1 MLTFSQFSV
10 PSRCGISY
18 TTATSAPSGLFL
30 CFCPSLNYI
39 VANLYNFVANRLPLF
54 FFFFCCRTST
64 QKLELDLHT
73 FRRQFKPRHTP
84 VLTSPVRRMNVDTV
98 ASVWPVQ
105 VHLSDVVAVAD
116 MIMVTE
122 RTEPLRRCFLIPYDS
137 ERGKKHRRQI
147 RGKEAQTPS
156 AYK

>member
-1 MLTFSQFSV
+1 MAFPIQLQPQLHLDYSSV
-10 PSRCGISY
+10 FVQVWTILWLIFTILWLIGC
-18 TTATSAPSGLFL
+18 L
-30 CFCPSLNYI
+30 C
-39 VANLYNFVANRLPLF
+39 